1 MEISRFGGFGDISH
15 TEVWNLYTHI
25 VFMGFGIS
33 ILRRILIPP
42 RKNVK
47 KYIIIDIAMTIEQ
60 QLSWMLGIIISV
72 STIITVTAAG
82 IRWLVK
88 HYFNELKPNGGG
100 SLKDQVAR
108 LEKGHEEL
116 NEKQDKLDGKIDRIM
131 ETLLDFVSRN
141 K

>member
-1 MEISRFGGFGDISH
+1 MEIQ
-15 TEVWNLYTHI
+15 
-25 VFMGFGIS
+25 
-33 ILRRILIPP
+33 
-42 RKNVK
+42 
-47 KYIIIDIAMTIEQ
+47 Q
-60 QLSWMLGIIISV
+60 QLTWILGIVISL

-82 IRWLVK
+82 VRWLVK

-116 NEKQDKLDGKIDRIM
+116 NEKQDKLESKIDKIM